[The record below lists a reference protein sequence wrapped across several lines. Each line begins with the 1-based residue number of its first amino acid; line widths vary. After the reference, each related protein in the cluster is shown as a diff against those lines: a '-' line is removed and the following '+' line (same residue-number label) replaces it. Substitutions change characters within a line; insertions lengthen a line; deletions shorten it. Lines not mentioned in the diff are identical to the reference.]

1 MPFIIFEI
9 GIFVMQQQV
18 RDEKAAVNL
27 LLDRFYRVLFVMVA
41 GPGQHIQKK
50 RSVFFQE
57 FFESSHENLQP
68 VDAHQ
73 TGTKIGFHRF
83 KKRHIVPAPQL
94 IR

>member
-18 RDEKAAVNL
+18 RNEKSAVNL
-27 LLDRFYRVLFVMVA
+27 LPDRVHSILFVMVA
-41 GPGQHIQKK
+41 GPGHHIQKK

>member
-1 MPFIIFEI
+1 MPFIIFKI

-18 RDEKAAVNL
+18 RNKEAAVNL
-27 LLDRFYRVLFVMVA
+27 LLDRFYRVLFIIVA

-50 RSVFFQE
+50 RSVFLQK

-73 TGTKIGFHRF
+73 AGAKIGFHRF